1 MKEYTEIEVTQDH
14 IIDGVEECSQN
25 CAVAVALINSDLIS
39 DNEWA
44 NVCPHQGPGYS
55 SLEITKEYKV
65 GNEFLQTRIEVHP
78 EDIKNVLD
86 FIDWF
91 DSGGS
96 VDSKNIHLPTL
107 TFRAKIGHRV
117 SSIDF

>member
-1 MKEYTEIEVTQDH
+1 MKEYTEVYVNTEAIEE
-14 IIDGVEECSQN
+14 GVEACSQN
-25 CAVAVALINSDLIS
+25 CAVAIALMDSDLIS

-44 NVCPHQGPGYS
+44 YVCPHQGPGYS
-55 SLEITKEYKV
+55 SLEITKEYQV
-65 GNEFLQTRIEVHP
+65 GNEFIQTRIEVHP

-91 DSGGS
+91 DSGGPG
-96 VDSKNIHLPTL
+96 DSTHIHLHTL
-107 TFRAKIGHRV
+107 KFRAKLGKRV